1 MALFNRIVTTL
12 LLLALIPIITVAL
25 IAPGEAIQLI
35 TDVLNEIESQLD
47 PSPSALAML
56 VRAVLALVIDGILVF
71 LLYLEVRRPAEAG
84 VRVQQ
89 VEGGE
94 AQIAVDSVVSRLGYQ
109 IDRLPGVLD
118 VTPTVTPRRR
128 GVEVVLDIEMAADA
142 NIPANIEEISAVT
155 RSVIEKDMGLKLKGK
170 PKLNL
175 RTVEYPGLVPT
186 AEVQVPAFAALDDEI
201 SGEQPADTEDKGSL
215 PAEMEQEPQAGGVD
229 EPGNADIRR

>member
-94 AQIAVDSVVSRLGYQ
+94 AQIAIDSVVSRLGYQ

-201 SGEQPADTEDKGSL
+201 SGEQPADSEDKGAL
-215 PAEMEQEPQAGGVD
+215 TAEMEQEPQAGGVD
-229 EPGNADIRR
+229 EPGNADIRC